1 MTRRLFIF
9 VFLAA
14 GCQCGTPAAKQT
26 PESSPPPVKEAS
38 WPALDGDADKARQQ
52 ILERI
57 KKVDRGVVV
66 VHLDDQVLMDRLPR
80 LQRIF
85 TEVMYEA
92 KRKPL
97 MEKAMR
103 SSDHG
108 LKLRSPEAFLKYLD
122 IKEEDPLHKLVQRR
136 LKERLFSDAYL
147 SDDEQRPG
155 SSEYLTEMYRAGA
168 QLVYLSSLD
177 FIRSGVGLV
186 RALRVNG
193 YPALGARSHLMMRY
207 EESDS
212 QAEASKR
219 QEETIKRLG
228 PVVAVFSKDGKL
240 MKDAFPKAY
249 GVCVL
254 GPGAPEQEGC
264 WSRWSPPPPTPRVEP
279 NPGVDQEIRPLGPP
293 SDNPTPLDAGP

>member
-9 VFLAA
+9 VFLAS
-14 GCQCGTPAAKQT
+14 GCQCGSAPVEKTSEAP
-26 PESSPPPVKEAS
+26 PPPVKEVT
-38 WPALDGDADKARQQ
+38 WPALNGDPDKARQQ

-57 KKVDRGVVV
+57 KKVENSVVI

-108 LKLRSPEAFLKYLD
+108 LKLRSPAAFLKYLD

-155 SSEYLTEMYRAGA
+155 SSEYLTELHRSGA
-168 QLVYLSSLD
+168 HLVYLSSLD
-177 FIRSGVGLV
+177 FVRSGVGLV

-193 YPALGARSHLMMRY
+193 YPALGARAHLMMRY
-207 EESDS
+207 EESDPP
-212 QAEASKR
+212 AAASKA
-219 QEETIKRLG
+219 QEETITRLG
-228 PVVAVFSKDGKL
+228 PVAAIFSKDGKL
-240 MKDAFPKAY
+240 LNETFPKAY

-254 GPGAPEQEGC
+254 EPGTEAQEGC
-264 WSRWSPPPPTPRVEP
+264 WSRWSPPPPAPRVEP
-279 NPGVDQEIRPLGPP
+279 NPGVDKEIRPLGPP
-293 SDNPTPLDAGP
+293 SENPTPLDAGP